1 VSLAGRHAVVTGGSR
16 GIGNAIV
23 TQLAEAGARVSII
36 SRRVAEDPY
45 LVILSHGPV
54 TLSGVEGRQGSVEL
68 FQAAADVSNEDDVR
82 RAFAE
87 CRAANGPISILVNN
101 AGVVESAPLLRTSME
116 MWQRILATNLTGTFL
131 CTREALDEMLLTK
144 WGRIVNVA
152 STAGLMGAP
161 YIAAYCASK
170 HGVIGLTR
178 ALAAECAGTGVTV
191 NAICPGYTETG
202 ILRRAV
208 ENITAKTGRSE
219 AETREL
225 LARNNPGGRIATVE
239 EVAEGVMRL
248 IAGTDTGIALIVP
261 GFTVSP

>member
-1 VSLAGRHAVVTGGSR
+1 MNLAGRHAVVTGGSR
-16 GIGNAIV
+16 GIGQAIAER
-23 TQLAEAGARVSII
+23 LAQQGARVSII
-36 SRRVAEDPY
+36 SRTPCHGDRVGAPF
-45 LVILSHGPV
+45 H
-54 TLSGVEGRQGSVEL
+54 
-68 FQAAADVSNEDDVR
+68 AAADVSKEEEVA

-101 AGVVESAPLLRTSME
+101 AGVVESAPLMRTSME

-131 CTREALDEMLLTK
+131 CTREAFDEMLLTK

-152 STAGLMGAP
+152 STAGLAGAP

-208 ENITAKTGRSE
+208 ENITTKTGRSE

-225 LARNNPGGRIATVE
+225 LARNNPDGRIATVE
-239 EVAEGVMRL
+239 EVADGVLRL

-261 GFTVSP
+261 GFTVSGAVPPQVRPDDR